1 MIATLHFAESAFPL
15 HLLFERFQC
24 LIDIVVAYENLNDD
38 TSSWLSLPAI
48 AKSAVRPEAEPLGRG
63 FTEAIGPCPPLGRRF
78 WRIGGGRTG
87 A

>member
-24 LIDIVVAYENLNDD
+24 LIDIVVANENLNDD

-63 FTEAIGPCPPLGRRF
+63 FT
-78 WRIGGGRTG
+78 
-87 A
+87 